1 MEKFLLASTA
11 LVASTTFAFAE
22 VNVSGTAEM
31 GVFGNSSDIF
41 ADEEDN
47 DGDLQFHTDVD
58 VIFTMAGETDAGL
71 AFGAEVDID
80 DVINGNSA
88 TSELVRDEDGVITGV
103 DTDVNFPA
111 TDADEDDGGIV
122 IFVDG
127 AYGRL
132 TMGDTDGGLDWALEE
147 AIIGGSIQDNHEH
160 AGYNGNA
167 GLDGTYDGQVAR
179 YEYAFGDFAVAASAE
194 MDDDDAGEG
203 DDPIL
208 GVGARYSGEFAGVAF
223 GAGIGY
229 QSGADVA
236 DDAAEDGESADG
248 SITGLSLS
256 AKMANGIQ
264 GIINYS
270 HYDDDLGGDYDH
282 LGLAVGYE
290 WDAFLIAANYGTYDF
305 DNEGFA
311 ADDRGDGYGLVV
323 NYDLGGGAELQAGYG
338 YNDVEDED
346 SFSTYSFG
354 IAMSF

>member
-41 ADEEDN
+41 ADEDEN

-80 DVINGNSA
+80 DVINGNST
-88 TSELVRDEDGVITGV
+88 TSDLVDTDGDGDFDDVV
-103 DTDVNFPA
+103 TDVNFPA
-111 TDADEDDGGIV
+111 TDDDSDDGGIV

-132 TMGDTDGGLDWALEE
+132 TMGDTDGGFDWALEE
-147 AIIGGSIQDNHEH
+147 AIIGGTIRDDHEH

-179 YEYAFGDFAVAASAE
+179 YEYAFGDFGIAASAE
-194 MDDDDAGEG
+194 LDDDDDGDG

-208 GVGARYSGEFAGVAF
+208 GLGAKYSGEFAGVAF

-229 QSGADVA
+229 QGGADLS
-236 DDAAEDGESADG
+236 DDGENVDASVA
-248 SITGLSLS
+248 GLSLS
-256 AKMANGIQ
+256 AKMDNGLQ
-264 GIINYS
+264 GIFNYS
-270 HYDDDLGGDYDH
+270 HYDDDAGGDYDH
-282 LGLAVGYE
+282 FGLALGYE
-290 WDAFLIAANYGTYDF
+290 WDAFLVAANYGTYDF
-305 DNEGFA
+305 DNGEDA
-311 ADDRGDGYGLVV
+311 DGYGVVV

-338 YNDVEDED
+338 HNDADGD
-346 SFSTYSFG
+346 DFSTYSFG
-354 IAMSF
+354 IAMAF